1 MTRHELSRT
10 ITLFVLRACAKI
22 EAFCGLHAEE
32 MTNREKTL
40 LRERTVMR
48 VVAILTLIISWQIG
62 QVLAQ
67 EGHTLD
73 PDEVQKGHRLAV
85 TLCAICHVAA
95 PDQRFPPELARPAP
109 SFASIV
115 QRRTFNAAW
124 LTHFMTTTHRGL
136 DKPSGM
142 ANPEL
147 MDYQIKEIVAYML
160 SMRK

>member
-1 MTRHELSRT
+1 MGNQTR
-10 ITLFVLRACAKI
+10 
-22 EAFCGLHAEE
+22 
-32 MTNREKTL
+32 
-40 LRERTVMR
+40 LRERTKMR
-48 VVAILTLIISWQIG
+48 VITTFMLIVLWQPG
-62 QVLAQ
+62 QLLAQ

-73 PDEVQKGHRLAV
+73 PDEVQKGHRLAI

-95 PDQRFPPELARPAP
+95 PDQSFSPELTPPAP

-115 QRRTFNAAW
+115 RRRTFNSAW

-136 DKPSGM
+136 DRPSGM

>member
-1 MTRHELSRT
+1 MHFILM
-10 ITLFVLRACAKI
+10 FVVIVSSL
-22 EAFCGLHAEE
+22 
-32 MTNREKTL
+32 
-40 LRERTVMR
+40 V
-48 VVAILTLIISWQIG
+48 G

-67 EGHTLD
+67 QASTLD

-95 PDQRFPPELARPAP
+95 PDQRFPPELAPPAP

-115 QRRTFNAAW
+115 ERKEFNAAW

-160 SMRK
+160 SIRK